1 MSQNPLEK
9 ASLSQFFSSHVL
21 FLNAIFGK
29 NAARKCAKDGKL
41 VCKKCKNCQE
51 KLHFCSM
58 IARLAFFWEGRRGV
72 ASKQLSC
79 LVVVA
84 FRQQAF
90 LPQKCIL
97 RDDFGMNWQTLY
109 CRQLGCMPSNS
120 SIVVREQSTT

>member
-1 MSQNPLEK
+1 
-9 ASLSQFFSSHVL
+9 
-21 FLNAIFGK
+21 
-29 NAARKCAKDGKL
+29 
-41 VCKKCKNCQE
+41 
-51 KLHFCSM
+51 M

-120 SIVVREQSTT
+120 SIVLLYPE